1 MLKKVKDV
9 VLRTRMAG
17 GISNR
22 CRLISIA
29 TGVFK
34 CGIFGRD
41 DFSLVVKYKT

>member
-22 CRLISIA
+22 RQLISIA
-29 TGVFK
+29 TGA
-34 CGIFGRD
+34 
-41 DFSLVVKYKT
+41 VKANK